1 MAVWKKIDISF
12 DIPWPIVLNDSISVF
27 KYSSFSRAYH
37 VYKERW
43 QPTVGDD
50 SLYCKEEKDNMYD
63 KYTAAIYYDSFHSNK
78 VVRYVPL
85 YWIELASKI
94 MNFLNNHIRV
104 VVAGKKVTMDIGLGP
119 EIPVDYF
126 FDEDNRVIEWCKKS
140 IEKHDICTD
149 VKVEKMNEITWEI
162 CLFTSFLKIMHL
174 FYCFLIYPK
183 IMRPL

>member
-1 MAVWKKIDISF
+1 MTAS
-12 DIPWPIVLNDSISVF
+12 P
-27 KYSSFSRAYH
+27 YSSIALSA
-37 VYKERW
+37 ERITFIRRDGNQMW
-43 QPTVGDD
+43 VMDD
-50 SLYCKEEKDNMYD
+50 SLYCKEEKDNKYD
-63 KYTAAIYYDSFHSNK
+63 KYTAAIIYDSFHSNK

-104 VVAGKKVTMDIGLGP
+104 VVAGKKVTRDIGLGP

-149 VKVEKMNEITWEI
+149 VKVEKMNEITWKI